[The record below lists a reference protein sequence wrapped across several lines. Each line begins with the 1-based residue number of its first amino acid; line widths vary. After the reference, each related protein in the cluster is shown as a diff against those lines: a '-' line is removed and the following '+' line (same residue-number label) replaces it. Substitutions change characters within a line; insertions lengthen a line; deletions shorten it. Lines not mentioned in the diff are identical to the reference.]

1 MLNEV
6 WNTRSLVSIEK
17 YLVNEWIKENRQMI
31 MLFEIVD
38 ILIVMPIDPD
48 EHPSPI
54 KRKVKRN

>member
-1 MLNEV
+1 
-6 WNTRSLVSIEK
+6 
-17 YLVNEWIKENRQMI
+17 MI